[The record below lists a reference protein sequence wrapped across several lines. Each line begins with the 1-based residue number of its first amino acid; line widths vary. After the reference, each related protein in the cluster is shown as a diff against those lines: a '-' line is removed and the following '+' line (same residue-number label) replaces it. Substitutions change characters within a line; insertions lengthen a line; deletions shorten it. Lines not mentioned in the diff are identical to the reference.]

1 MAAAQ
6 RRSAACQ
13 AHGLLGPGAPLAP
26 CGQCARGQR
35 REAHGGRSR
44 EVHGQGSGTRL
55 PPGAGLDPVWEG
67 HAGPGSEGARHLS
80 LGALSSGVWPGPL
93 GWRGHSRWHN
103 PTDFAGVPLGL
114 VDPWA
119 CHCVT
124 KTCKDWLRTGAG
136 LVWAVWPRAG
146 GPQSP
151 GSASPASRISDQVT
165 GAQGSWKERR
175 HWGAWTPV
183 TRERVL
189 PAARGGREGVRSC
202 RAGSSGG
209 PPGELWW
216 PPGPLLTRSP
226 RQR

>member
-1 MAAAQ
+1 MPGT
-6 RRSAACQ
+6 RPP
-13 AHGLLGPGAPLAP
+13 GPGCTAGPVRAVRTGP
-26 CGQCARGQR
+26 ARRGPR
-35 REAHGGRSR
+35 RALTGGAW
-44 EVHGQGSGTRL
+44 
-55 PPGAGLDPVWEG
+55 AGLG
-67 HAGPGSEGARHLS
+67 HAPAPGR
-80 LGALSSGVWPGPL
+80 WPGPSVGGSRRPGL
-93 GWRGHSRWHN
+93 RGSQAPVTRGSQQWCLARASRVARHSRWHN

-151 GSASPASRISDQVT
+151 GLASPASRISDQVT

-189 PAARGGREGVRSC
+189 PAARGGREGVRSR

-209 PPGELWW
+209 PPGELRW